1 MTNSQKFQAQI
12 IPMLNQLGIFWML
25 LSKPR
30 RSKKEIESLIIS
42 DIHPGFSRLL
52 SLKKSQLINKS
63 VESLRVNP
71 EKGITKNFISNIT
84 NPLRKK
90 FNLVITNQNYLVKKH
105 SVLGNILI
113 TVQIKTKI
121 ENASGYPHIEKKF
134 RSIFNALG
142 DFVFINAFNGKFL
155 EVNDTALKILAYSRT
170 EFLKLTPREVSAS
183 KSTNSSELPASAFDQ
198 YDEWAQSEQLLFG
211 AELLTKKGTR
221 IPIEARSKIINYDG
235 RDAILTIARDITERA
250 MFEKRLLNIVMETEE
265 KERRRLSE
273 ELHDG
278 LGPLLSSV
286 KMHTDMLINGD
297 LDLIKKDE
305 VARVIKE
312 LVSESIN
319 NIREIS
325 TNLMPHVLS
334 NYGLVSALKILISKI
349 TVLQP
354 INVKFEHSAWNIR
367 PEISTEV
374 LIYRVISELLTNT
387 LKHASASSISIS
399 LKPNSGILEIVY
411 KDDGIG
417 FDSRQ
422 KLNQQTGMGLNNILN
437 RIKSQQGS
445 VNLKTSP
452 GKGLM
457 VQIQLPFES

>member
-1 MTNSQKFQAQI
+1 
-12 IPMLNQLGIFWML
+12 MLNQLGIFWMV
-25 LSKPR
+25 LSKSR
-30 RSKKEIESLIIS
+30 SSKKKPESLFIS
-42 DIHPGFSRLL
+42 DIHSGFSRLL
-52 SLKKSQLINKS
+52 GLKKSELLNKS
-63 VESLRVNP
+63 IESLKLKPGNAS
-71 EKGITKNFISNIT
+71 TKKFISNIAH
-84 NPLRKK
+84 PLWNK
-90 FNLVITNQNYLVKKH
+90 FNLGISNENYLVRKY
-105 SVLGNILI
+105 SLNEDIVI
-113 TVQIKTKI
+113 TVQIKIKA
-121 ENASGYPHIEKKF
+121 ENASGYPLIEKKF

-142 DFVFINAFNGKFL
+142 DFVFINAFSGKFL
-155 EVNDTALKILAYSRT
+155 EVNDTALKILAYSRK
-170 EFLKLTPREVSAS
+170 EFLKLTPHDVSVS
-183 KSTNSSELPASAFDQ
+183 KSTNSSELPPSAFDQ

-211 AELLTKKGTR
+211 AELLTKEGTR

-235 RDAILTIARDITERA
+235 SEAILTIARDITERA

-297 LDLIKKDE
+297 LDTKKKDE
-305 VARVIKE
+305 VARVINE
-312 LVSESIN
+312 LVAESIN

-325 TNLMPHVLS
+325 ANLMPHVLS

-354 INVKFEHSAWNIR
+354 INVNFEHSAWNIR
-367 PEISTEV
+367 PEISIEV

-387 LKHASASSISIS
+387 LKHASATNISIF

-411 KDDGIG
+411 SDDGIG

-452 GKGLM
+452 GKGLLM
-457 VQIQLPFES
+457 KIQLPFES